1 MKKSL
6 ILLALPFLMG
16 SITFSNQARSG
27 LSEIKEDTVAHE
39 ELFGRAG
46 AQRNFGGAI
55 KHNAA
60 TLDGAKIGYQ
70 IQYNEET
77 NKLAIRFLAAIKDTN
92 VQAVWSRAV
101 AKGDGSE
108 VKAMNH
114 NQVCEK
120 YYHTLVNGVTSIT
133 AGEGDYTGYAGF
145 VVYTL
150 YNIPY
155 EEYKDSYVVAY
166 LSLYDETDLELDNGK
181 STEPYAVKIEMNN
194 EKTGSAFSFTVNRDD
209 CYFLYGINGATTIPT
224 WIDDAE
230 NYAVFNDVTLDE
242 GESYLLFSYSSSK
255 FLYHS
260 YAGCFNTSIGF
271 FNNSS
276 LVSGAVTPYKSGTY
290 NLYVSKGSGTENK
303 VYTNAVTY
311 SNTSRELYLIT
322 NGGEGNDWRKD
333 GARFAVYLF
342 DDTVNPKVETWKNLV
357 LLRDDIYYLNETYDY
372 ETYPKFIF
380 CRMNGSELENNWDN
394 RRNQTG
400 DLKFADM
407 DFTKVGPHQAF
418 KISAMGGTGSFTAF

>member
-6 ILLALPFLMG
+6 ILLALPLLMG

-92 VQAVWSRAV
+92 VQAIWSRAV

-108 VKAMNH
+108 VKAMDH

-120 YYHTLVNGVTSIT
+120 YYHTLVNGDVSIT

-166 LSLYDETDLELDNGK
+166 LSLYDEADVELDDGK

-303 VYTNAVTY
+303 VYTTAKSFSNPVIDLYLGVESWGYSNAKYAIWAWGAGVESKWIEPVEVNEKLFKFEGFNIGTYTGFKFTRHDKTKEGYSWEEANKTVWNETDNLSIENLVAATSIAHVYFQDSSSLISWLTY
-311 SNTSRELYLIT
+311 S
-322 NGGEGNDWRKD
+322 
-333 GARFAVYLF
+333 A
-342 DDTVNPKVETWKNLV
+342 
-357 LLRDDIYYLNETYDY
+357 
-372 ETYPKFIF
+372 
-380 CRMNGSELENNWDN
+380 
-394 RRNQTG
+394 
-400 DLKFADM
+400 
-407 DFTKVGPHQAF
+407 
-418 KISAMGGTGSFTAF
+418 